1 MKLVIKNLHAS
12 VVDSETTTQKEILKG
27 VDLEINTGEMHA
39 IMGPNGTGKSTL
51 ASVIMGDPRFTVTEG
66 SITIDGEDVLSMSVD
81 ERSRKGI
88 FLAMQY
94 PNEIPGVTNSDFI
107 RSAMQARLGKD
118 EHISLFKFIKSMDK
132 AVTSLKMNP
141 DLPHRYINEG
151 FSGGEKK
158 RNEILQMKMLEP
170 NFAILDEI
178 DSGLDVD
185 ALKIVGENVNNMKS
199 DKFASLVITHY
210 QRLLDYIDVSH
221 VHIMLKGKIVRSGGK
236 ELITK
241 IDNEGYD
248 WIKEELGIIDVEE
261 KKVSVSL
268 GSCALNKGNK

>member
-1 MKLVIKNLHAS
+1 MSKLEIIDLHVS
-12 VVDSETTTQKEILKG
+12 IEGKEILKG
-27 VDLEINTGEMHA
+27 VNLSMNTNEFHV

-51 ASVIMGDPRFTVTEG
+51 AATIMGHYKYQVTKG
-66 SITIDGEDVLSMSVD
+66 QILLDGEDVLSMSVD
-81 ERSRKGI
+81 ERSRKGL

-94 PNEIPGVTNSDFI
+94 PSEIEGVTNSEFI
-107 RSAMQARLGKD
+107 KTAMQARLEDGK
-118 EHISLFKFIKSMDK
+118 HISLFKFIKEMDK
-132 AVTSLKMNP
+132 AVTDLKMNP

-158 RNEILQMKMLEP
+158 RNEILQMKMLQP

-199 DKFASLVITHY
+199 DTFASLVITHY
-210 QRLLDYIDVSH
+210 QRLLDYIDTTH
-221 VHIMLKGKIVRSGGK
+221 VHIMLNGKIVRSGGK

-248 WIKEELGIIDVEE
+248 WIKAELNIIDEAPVRTN
-261 KKVSVSL
+261 VVL
-268 GSCALNKGNK
+268 GTCAVNKGAK

>member
-12 VVDSETTTQKEILKG
+12 VIDNESNTQKEILKG
-27 VDLEINTGEMHA
+27 VNLEINTGEMHA

-66 SITIDGEDVLSMSVD
+66 SILLEGEDVLSMSVD

-107 RSAMQARLGKD
+107 RSAMQTRLNEG
-118 EHISLFKFIKSMDK
+118 EHVSLFKFIKAMDK
-132 AVTSLKMNP
+132 AVSSLKMNP

-221 VHIMLKGKIVRSGGK
+221 VHIMLQGKIVRSGGK

-248 WIKEELGIIDVEE
+248 WIKEELGIVDVQE
-261 KKVSVSL
+261 KKQSVSL
-268 GSCALNKGNK
+268 GTCALNKGK